1 MSGQHEFAVGHFPDR
16 VELTLTG
23 RWTADASRA
32 IESGE
37 ADRLVLNYAH
47 GFSEPDLNFLRGL
60 PVRQLV
66 ILDRRLTSLTP
77 ISDLGDT
84 LELLHVTSDPSLV
97 IDLTRLPKLT
107 DVSAD
112 WQQVRATIEAAA
124 NLQRLHIGRYDR
136 ADLAA
141 LSRLVHLKRLVLMD
155 RPRVRSL
162 DGLSDLSDLQ
172 EFAVP
177 LAKDLVDVSALRGLA
192 QIEVL
197 DMEACRKLNT
207 IEDLRHCIG
216 LRRLNLS
223 ECGDLPSVAPLRE
236 LVSIEDL
243 LMYGTT
249 KVVDGDLT
257 PIADLPRLKE
267 LRMQSRRH
275 YRPSVAEIQASL
287 ASS

>member
-1 MSGQHEFAVGHFPDR
+1 MSGEHEFAVGRFPDR
-16 VELTLTG
+16 VEVTLTG
-23 RWTADASRA
+23 RWTADAGRL

-47 GFSEPDLNFLRGL
+47 GFSEPDLGFLRGL
-60 PVRQLV
+60 PVRQLDV
-66 ILDRRLTSLTP
+66 VDRRLTSLTP
-77 ISDLGDT
+77 ISELGDT
-84 LELLHVTSDPSLV
+84 LEWLRITSDPALA

-107 DVSAD
+107 DLSAD
-112 WQQVRATIEAAA
+112 WQQLGATIESAAR
-124 NLQRLHIGRYDR
+124 LQRLHIGRYDGV
-136 ADLAA
+136 DLAP
-141 LSRLVHLKRLVLMD
+141 LCRLVHLRRLVLMD

-162 DGLSDLSDLQ
+162 DGLSELPELQ

-192 QIEVL
+192 QLEDL
-197 DMEACRKLNT
+197 DLEACRKLNT
-207 IEDLRHCIG
+207 IEDLSQCVG

-223 ECGDLPSVAPLRE
+223 ECGDLPSVAPLRG
-236 LVSIEDL
+236 LTSIEDL

-257 PIADLPRLKE
+257 PIADLPRLRE

-275 YRPSVAEIQASL
+275 YRPSVAEIQAEITRG
-287 ASS
+287 